1 MSSDRGRLSALQ
13 LVFALNAVG
22 LAVWFPRIPDVKAAL
37 GLDVLQLSFALFGL
51 PAGTMAG
58 FFMVGRITQRVGLK
72 ATCIWG
78 GAAFLISLI
87 GPALAPS
94 LALLAFALFVC
105 GLTIASIEVAMN
117 AKASQMER
125 VLDRRV
131 MTRCHAFW
139 SFGAVTGALLGGAFA
154 QAGISFLTQQIILQV
169 LFAALSIHF
178 ARRLIDDEPSEAE
191 DATAV
196 APRRFAWPDRSLLM
210 LCIVPIGALMIEGAM
225 MEWSALLLRSH
236 LGAAPFAAGM
246 TFAVFALAM
255 ALTRFAGDAL
265 AERFGPKT
273 VMITSGL
280 LMMAGFASF
289 GLSPHLAISVP
300 AAILTGIGC
309 ANIYPLAMSMV
320 GRLPGRRPETNVTTL
335 ALIAFVA
342 FLIGPPLIGVMAS
355 LVSLPVAL
363 AVLAPLGLMPA
374 LILGRGGPATAPVSR
389 GPGGDQPQ

>member
-1 MSSDRGRLSALQ
+1 MASDRGRLLALQ

-51 PAGTMAG
+51 PAGTMVG
-58 FFMVGRITQRVGLK
+58 FFAVGRLTRRIGLK
-72 ATCIWG
+72 ATCILG
-78 GAAFLISLI
+78 GAAFLISFI
-87 GPALAPS
+87 GPALATS
-94 LALLAFALFVC
+94 LPLLTLALFVC

-125 VLDRRV
+125 VLGRRI

-139 SFGAVTGALLGGAFA
+139 SFGAVTGALLGGGFA
-154 QAGISFLTQQIILQV
+154 QAGISFVTQQIVLQP

-178 ARRLIDDEPSEAE
+178 ARQLIDDAPSEP
-191 DATAV
+191 DAPV
-196 APRRFAWPDRSLLM
+196 SAPRRFTWPDRSLLM

-225 MEWSALLLRSH
+225 MEWSALLLRGH
-236 LGAAPFAAGM
+236 LGAEPFAAGM
-246 TFAVFALAM
+246 TFAIFALAM

-265 AERFGPKT
+265 AEKFGPAT
-273 VMITSGL
+273 VMIASGL
-280 LMMAGFASF
+280 LMMAGFATF

-300 AAILTGIGC
+300 AAVLTGIGC

-320 GRLPGRRPETNVTTL
+320 GRLPGRRTETNVTTL

-342 FLIGPPLIGVMAS
+342 FLIGPPLIGLMAN
-355 LVSLPVAL
+355 LFGLPPAL
-363 AVLAPLGLMPA
+363 AVLAPLGLLPA
-374 LILGRGGPATAPVSR
+374 LILGRRGPVTAPPTR
-389 GPGGDQPQ
+389 GSGRDQPQ